1 MDGYS
6 KTLAYTAAAGFTLYY
21 GVNKYIENSKVKLV
35 MAFDGDKKVRSLI
48 EEYCPS
54 LSDPTKAYLVPTPL
68 LCTGTLQTI
77 YCSGIA
83 LKRDG
88 LSNIKYE
95 RELREMGDGGT
106 VSIDWYPGRSSSSS
120 NTNSS
125 SSSDAESTQPI
136 AIVIPGLGGSSYE
149 YHIRSLAKH
158 LAESSRSKMRVAAIN
173 HRGSGRTPLTS
184 SKLYNGYDTS
194 DLHEIVEYIS
204 ENFPKSRLVCIG
216 FSMGANILTRYMGEK
231 GDQSKIAA
239 AIVISCPFDMLIT
252 GRALSTPGFLND
264 KLFQPSLMATLR
276 RVLERNIDMIKT
288 SEVGYDIDAVL
299 KAKRV
304 SDVDDLITAK
314 AYGFSDCW
322 EYYKAA
328 SSSSSVDGIRRPF
341 LAISAADDPISLI
354 EGVPADKFKQ
364 NPSTALAIVKHGG
377 HIGFFSGV
385 SPSIW
390 FMQPVAEFFDA
401 VLVENP

>member
-6 KTLAYTAAAGFTLYY
+6 KTLAYTATAGITLYF
-21 GVNKYIENSKVKLV
+21 GVSKYLENSKVKLV
-35 MAFDGDKKVRSLI
+35 MASDGDKTVRSLI
-48 EEYCPS
+48 EEHCPS
-54 LSDPTKAYLVPTPL
+54 LTDSAKAYLVPSPL

-95 RELREMGDGGT
+95 RELREMSDGGT
-106 VSIDWYPGRSSSSS
+106 VSIDWYPGRSSSDG
-120 NTNSS
+120 
-125 SSSDAESTQPI
+125 SSDAESTQPI

-158 LAESSRSKMRVAAIN
+158 LAESSRSKIRVAAIN

-184 SKLYNGYDTS
+184 SKLYNAYDTS

-204 ENFPKSRLVCIG
+204 ESFPKSRIVCIG

-239 AIVISCPFDMLIT
+239 ATVISCPFDMLIT

-264 KLFQPSLMATLR
+264 RLFQPSLMATLR

-328 SSSSSVDGIRRPF
+328 SSSSSVDAIRRPF
-341 LAISAADDPISLI
+341 LAINAADDPITLI
-354 EGVPADKFKQ
+354 EGVPVDKFKQ
-364 NPSTALAIVKHGG
+364 NPNTALAIVRHGG
-377 HIGFFSGV
+377 HIGFFSGIN
-385 SPSIW
+385 PRIW
-390 FMQPVAEFFDA
+390 FIQPVAEFFDA
-401 VLVENP
+401 VLADNA